1 MQQLTRGQQVP
12 VYFIYEGTPFLVTI
26 EFTGLLDV
34 IDGVEYGIFTRV
46 NDPLVSAGELSE
58 PRSYSISK
66 ERLASMVAE
75 RTEADVW

>member
-1 MQQLTRGQQVP
+1 MGQLTRNQQVP
-12 VYFIYEGTPFLVTI
+12 VYFIWEGTPFLVTI
-26 EFTGLLDV
+26 EFTGMIDV

-46 NDPLVSAGELSE
+46 NDPKVASGELSE
-58 PRSYSISK
+58 PRPYSISK

>member
-1 MQQLTRGQQVP
+1 MQQLTRGQQLP
-12 VYFIYEGTPFLVTI
+12 IYFIFEGVPYLVDI

-46 NDPLVSAGELSE
+46 NDPKVADGTKSE
-58 PRSYSISK
+58 PTHYSLSK
-66 ERLASMVAE
+66 ERLKGMMAE

>member
-1 MQQLTRGQQVP
+1 MQQLTRGQQLP
-12 VYFIYEGTPFLVTI
+12 IYFIYKGAPFLVTI

-46 NDPLVSAGELSE
+46 NDPKVAEGELSE

>member
-1 MQQLTRGQQVP
+1 MQQLTRGQQVA
-12 VYFIYEGTPFLVTI
+12 VYFIYEGTPFMVNI
-26 EFTGLLDV
+26 EFSGLLDV

-58 PRSYSISK
+58 PRSYSLSK